1 MKRREVMAAMAVAP
15 LLSAGTARAQ
25 IGPSSDAG
33 RTAGRLKLG
42 VMFQV
47 WGWPTAVIT
56 DLEQRFSILSRLGYA
71 AVDLLSADQVPLAR
85 EHGLEPCLM
94 TAPGG
99 TSQAVGAIRATPEQF
114 EATRAGIEMCAD
126 VRCPNLL
133 ILPGE
138 LRGMSREEGADKLID
153 FFSRLAPEAE
163 ARGINVCMEPTNNR
177 VASDDRTDTIFNHL
191 DWGLSVLRAV
201 NSPNIKLLY
210 DFYHTQIMDGDVTS
224 RLLENLDSV
233 CHIQVAGV
241 PGRGVIDDS
250 QELDYRYIARRIA
263 ESGYTGYVS
272 LEHYPR
278 AGEDLEELLERS
290 YAILNG

>member
-1 MKRREVMAAMAVAP
+1 MKRREVMMALAASP
-15 LLSAGTARAQ
+15 LLTAGAARAQ
-25 IGPSSDAG
+25 IGPASQAA
-33 RTAGRLKLG
+33 RKPARLKLG

-47 WGWPTAVIT
+47 WGFPTAVIT
-56 DLEQRFSILSRLGYA
+56 DLEQRFSMLSRLGYA
-71 AVDLLSADQVPLAR
+71 AADLLSADQVPLAR

-114 EATRAGIEMCAD
+114 DATLAGIAMCAD

-138 LRGMSREEGADKLID
+138 LRGMSREEGADKLIE

-163 ARGINVCMEPTNNR
+163 ARGVNVCMEPTNNR

-191 DWGLSVLRAV
+191 DWGLNVLRAV

-210 DFYHTQIMDGDVTS
+210 DFYHTQIMDGDVTN
-224 RLLENLDSV
+224 RLLENPTWSATSKSPAYRG
-233 CHIQVAGV
+233 AG
-241 PGRGVIDDS
+241 PS
-250 QELDYRYIARRIA
+250 TTTK
-263 ESGYTGYVS
+263 S
-272 LEHYPR
+272 
-278 AGEDLEELLERS
+278 
-290 YAILNG
+290 

>member
-1 MKRREVMAAMAVAP
+1 MKRREVMVALAASP
-15 LLSAGTARAQ
+15 LLTAGAPRAQ
-25 IGPSSDAG
+25 VGPAG
-33 RTAGRLKLG
+33 QAARKPGRLKLG

-47 WGWPTAVIT
+47 WGWPNAVIT

-71 AVDLLSADQVPLAR
+71 GVDLLSAEQVPLAR
-85 EHGLEPCLM
+85 EHGLEPCVM

-114 EATRAGIEMCAD
+114 DATLAGIEMCAE

-191 DWGLSVLRAV
+191 DWGLNVLRAV

-224 RLLENLDSV
+224 RLLENLDLV

-241 PGRGVIDDS
+241 PGRGAIDDN
-250 QELDYRYIARRIA
+250 QELDYRYIARRIT

-278 AGEDLEELLERS
+278 SGEDIEALLERS

>member
-1 MKRREVMAAMAVAP
+1 MKRREVMMALAAAP
-15 LLSAGTARAQ
+15 LLAAGAARAQ
-25 IGPSSDAG
+25 TGPAG
-33 RTAGRLKLG
+33 QAARKPARLKLG

-47 WGWPTAVIT
+47 WGFPTAVIT
-56 DLEQRFSILSRLGYA
+56 DLEQRFSMLSRLGYA
-71 AVDLLSADQVPLAR
+71 AVDLLTADQVPLAR
-85 EHGLEPCLM
+85 AHQLEPCLM

-114 EATRAGIEMCAD
+114 DATLAGIDMCAE

-138 LRGMSREEGADKLID
+138 LRGMSREEGADNLIA

-163 ARGINVCMEPTNNR
+163 ARGVNVCMEPTNNR
-177 VASDDRTDTIFNHL
+177 VSSDDRTDTIFNHL
-191 DWGLSVLRAV
+191 DWGLGVLRAV
-201 NSPNIKLLY
+201 NSPNVKLLY
-210 DFYHTQIMDGDVTS
+210 DFYHMQIMDGDVTN
-224 RLLENLDSV
+224 RLLENLDRV

-241 PGRGVIDDS
+241 PGRGPVDNN

-278 AGEDLEELLERS
+278 TGEDIEELLERS